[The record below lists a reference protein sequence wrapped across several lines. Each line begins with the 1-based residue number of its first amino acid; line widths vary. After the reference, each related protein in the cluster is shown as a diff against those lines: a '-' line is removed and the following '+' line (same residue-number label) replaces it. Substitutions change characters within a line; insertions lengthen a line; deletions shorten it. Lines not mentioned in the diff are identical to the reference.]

1 MIIVNNKKKVV
12 RLMNFLFAFIILIF
26 CTIFVGVV
34 LKDLIKYYLRWPLL
48 IVMLSSIIV
57 IFNWIRGLRVF
68 QFENIG
74 STFTIKYYHPL
85 NRGVIF
91 PYVEFP
97 IRNVTRFKIEK
108 RILKPDLMKFD
119 ILVNEKNRIVRFKL
133 RVSGL
138 TTNACKN
145 IENSFNKLS

>member
-1 MIIVNNKKKVV
+1 MIIVNNKKKVNI
-12 RLMNFLFAFIILIF
+12 LMNFLFAFILLIFFAILIGF
-26 CTIFVGVV
+26 V

-48 IVMLSSIIV
+48 LVTMSLIII

-85 NRGVIF
+85 NRGIIF

-97 IRNVTRFKIEK
+97 IKNVTKFKIEK
-108 RILKPDLMKFD
+108 RILNPDLMKFD
-119 ILVNEKNRIVRFKL
+119 ILVNEKNKIVRFKL
-133 RVSGL
+133 RVLGL
-138 TTNACKN
+138 NTIAYTK
-145 IENSFNKLS
+145 IENSLKKL

>member
-1 MIIVNNKKKVV
+1 MIIVNNKKKVKI
-12 RLMNFLFAFIILIF
+12 LMNFLFAFILLIFFAILIGF
-26 CTIFVGVV
+26 V

-48 IVMLSSIIV
+48 LVMMSLIII

-85 NRGVIF
+85 NRGIIF

-97 IRNVTRFKIEK
+97 IKNVTRFKIEK

-119 ILVNEKNRIVRFKL
+119 ILVNEKNKIVRFKL
-133 RVSGL
+133 RVL
-138 TTNACKN
+138 CLNTIAYTK
-145 IENSFNKLS
+145 IENSLKKL

>member
-1 MIIVNNKKKVV
+1 
-12 RLMNFLFAFIILIF
+12 MNFLFAFILLIFFAILIGF
-26 CTIFVGVV
+26 V

-48 IVMLSSIIV
+48 LVMMSLIII

-85 NRGVIF
+85 NRGIIF

-97 IRNVTRFKIEK
+97 VKNVTRFKIEK

-119 ILVNEKNRIVRFKL
+119 ILVNEKNKIVRFKL
-133 RVSGL
+133 RVLSL
-138 TTNACKN
+138 NTIAYTK
-145 IENSFNKLS
+145 IENSLKHL

>member
-1 MIIVNNKKKVV
+1 
-12 RLMNFLFAFIILIF
+12 MNFLFAFILLIFFAILIGF
-26 CTIFVGVV
+26 V

-48 IVMLSSIIV
+48 LVTMSLIII

-85 NRGVIF
+85 NRGIIF

-97 IRNVTRFKIEK
+97 IKNVTKFKIEK
-108 RILKPDLMKFD
+108 RILNPDLMKFD
-119 ILVNEKNRIVRFKL
+119 ILVNEKNKIVRFKL
-133 RVSGL
+133 RVLGL
-138 TTNACKN
+138 NTIAYTK
-145 IENSFNKLS
+145 IENSLKKL

>member
-1 MIIVNNKKKVV
+1 MIIVNNKKKVNII
-12 RLMNFLFAFIILIF
+12 MNFLFAFILLIFFAILIGF
-26 CTIFVGVV
+26 V

-48 IVMLSSIIV
+48 LVTMSLIII

-85 NRGVIF
+85 NRGIIF

-97 IRNVTRFKIEK
+97 VKNVTKFKIEK
-108 RILKPDLMKFD
+108 RILNPDLMKFD
-119 ILVNEKNRIVRFKL
+119 ILVNEKNKIVRFKL
-133 RVSGL
+133 RVLGL
-138 TTNACKN
+138 NTIAYTK
-145 IENSFNKLS
+145 IENSLKKL

>member
-1 MIIVNNKKKVV
+1 MIIVNNKKKVKI
-12 RLMNFLFAFIILIF
+12 LMNFLFAFILLIFFAILIGF
-26 CTIFVGVV
+26 V

-48 IVMLSSIIV
+48 LAMMSLIII

-85 NRGVIF
+85 NRGIIF

-97 IRNVTRFKIEK
+97 VKNVTRFKIEK

-119 ILVNEKNRIVRFKL
+119 ILVNEKNKIVRFKL
-133 RVSGL
+133 RV
-138 TTNACKN
+138 
-145 IENSFNKLS
+145 LSLNTIAYTKI